1 MPVATLGR
9 DARPP
14 EAGAPAHPPLHIRGL
29 TKRYTS
35 QGRTRTVLD
44 GIELDVAP
52 GEFVSVVGPSGCGK
66 STLLRVLAGLDAD
79 YDGSLCLG
87 ATEVRGPSLSRGIVF
102 QDHRLLPWL
111 TLEQNVA
118 LALKNVELDAAAK
131 RERVRAH
138 LELVGLDGS
147 RDAWPGELSGGMAQ
161 RVAIA
166 RALVTAPDVLLL
178 DEPLS
183 ALDALTRARLQD
195 ALLDI
200 WQTQRVTM
208 VLVTHD
214 IEEALYLSQRIV
226 VLSANPGRVE
236 RIVEV
241 PIDYPRDRASYAFAD
256 MRREVG
262 AAIAA

>member
-9 DARPP
+9 DTRPP
-14 EAGAPAHPPLHIRGL
+14 EAGAPAHPPLHVRGL

-79 YDGSLCLG
+79 YDGSLRLG
-87 ATEVRGPSLSRGIVF
+87 AAELRGPSLSRGIVF

-118 LALKNVELDAAAK
+118 LALKNVDLEEAAK
-131 RERVRAH
+131 RERVRAQ

-161 RVAIA
+161 RGAIA
-166 RALVTAPDVLLL
+166 RALVTEPDVLLL

-195 ALLDI
+195 ALLAI
-200 WQTQRVTM
+200 WQRQRVTM

-236 RIVEV
+236 RIVPV